1 MDLTTPQPG
10 DPHMASRAAKDA
22 CDLLDADHR
31 NVKKMFKEYEELSG
45 SRARSATQKKM
56 ELARQICM
64 ELTVHAQIE
73 EEIFYPALRGA
84 IKDTDLLDEATVEH
98 QSAKDLIAQIE
109 QAGEPDEMFD
119 AKVKVL
125 GEYIDHH
132 PWLGAVA
139 VLAVMLGVALAF
151 SVHLINQSAL
161 AEFSSAVR
169 ATSGEPDIELR
180 GSGGRI
186 DEKLFARVA
195 AHEQVT
201 LANPVLEFSTF
212 AIGASGQR
220 RPLRVVGLDV
230 LAAASL
236 SPSLMPAL
244 APGEDR
250 LDLFAPA
257 VVFLNA
263 AARTLAGDAQA
274 LRVQTGLVMREARI
288 AGSVAAGGP
297 ALAVMDIG

>member
-1 MDLTTPQPG
+1 
-10 DPHMASRAAKDA
+10 
-22 CDLLDADHR
+22 
-31 NVKKMFKEYEELSG
+31 
-45 SRARSATQKKM
+45 
-56 ELARQICM
+56 
-64 ELTVHAQIE
+64 
-73 EEIFYPALRGA
+73 
-84 IKDTDLLDEATVEH
+84 
-98 QSAKDLIAQIE
+98 
-109 QAGEPDEMFD
+109 
-119 AKVKVL
+119 
-125 GEYIDHH
+125 
-132 PWLGAVA
+132 
-139 VLAVMLGVALAF
+139 
-151 SVHLINQSAL
+151 
-161 AEFSSAVR
+161 
-169 ATSGEPDIELR
+169 
-180 GSGGRI
+180 
-186 DEKLFARVA
+186 FARVA

-297 ALAVMDIG
+297 ALAVMDIGAAQDFFGRAGELSRIDVRLAPGTDRSAFVRSLDLPAGVVATDPADAAQRV